1 MNTVSLSPVLLEL
14 FDGQQLHEKK
24 QLAMPLLTVNE
35 DGYPHQ
41 AMVSVGEVIAIDSE
55 HLRLALWEGT
65 TTTTNILRT
74 GQALLT
80 FVWQGVSYALRISL
94 TPLPALPD
102 ALYARARFVATIEHI
117 REDTAKYATLTS
129 GITIELHQAD
139 EVLERWQQTLQE
151 LLR

>member
-1 MNTVSLSPVLLEL
+1 MNTVTLSSVLLEL
-14 FDGQQLHEKK
+14 FNGQHLQSKQ

-41 AMVSVGEVIAIDSE
+41 AMVSVGEVIATDSN

-65 TTTTNILRT
+65 TTTGNIIRT

-80 FVWQGVSYALRISL
+80 LVWQGVSYALRLSL
-94 TPLPALPD
+94 TPLPALPE
-102 ALYARARFVATIEHI
+102 ATYARARFVATIEHI

-129 GITIELHQAD
+129 GITIELHQA
-139 EVLERWQQTLQE
+139 ENVLERWQHTLQE
-151 LLR
+151 LLQ

>member
-1 MNTVSLSPVLLEL
+1 MNTVTLSPVLSEL
-14 FDGQQLHEKK
+14 FNGQQLQSKQ

-41 AMVSVGEVIAIDSE
+41 AMVSVGEVLATDSK

-65 TTTTNILRT
+65 TTTGNIIRT

-80 FVWQGVSYALRISL
+80 LVWQGVSYALRLSL
-94 TPLPALPD
+94 TPLPALPE
-102 ALYARARFVATIEHI
+102 ATYARARFVASIEHI

-129 GITIELHQAD
+129 GITIELHQAED
-139 EVLERWQQTLQE
+139 VLERWQQTLQE
-151 LLR
+151 LII

>member
-1 MNTVSLSPVLLEL
+1 MKDNELSHTLLEL
-14 FDGQQLHEKK
+14 FSGQQLHEKQ
-24 QLAMPLLTVNE
+24 QLAMPLLTVNK

-41 AMVSVGEVIAIDSE
+41 AMVSVGEVIATDSE

-65 TTTTNILRT
+65 TTTGNITRT

-94 TPLPALPD
+94 MPLPALPD
-102 ALYARARFVATIEHI
+102 AIYPRARFVATVEHI

-129 GITIELHQAD
+129 GITIELHQVD
-139 EVLERWQQTLQE
+139 EALERWQQTLQE
-151 LLR
+151 LLL

>member
-1 MNTVSLSPVLLEL
+1 MNTVSLSPALLEL
-14 FDGQQLHEKK
+14 FSGQQLHEKQ

-41 AMVSVGEVIAIDSE
+41 AMVSVGEVIATDSE

-65 TTTTNILRT
+65 TTTGNITRT
-74 GQALLT
+74 EQALLT
-80 FVWQGVSYALRISL
+80 FVWQGVSYALRLSL
-94 TPLPALPD
+94 MPLPALPH
-102 ALYARARFVATIEHI
+102 ATYARARFVATIEHI

-139 EVLERWQQTLQE
+139 DVLERWQQTLQE
-151 LLR
+151 LLQ

>member
-1 MNTVSLSPVLLEL
+1 MTVVQLPPVLIAL
-14 FDGQQLHEKK
+14 FDGEQLDAKMH
-24 QLAMPLLTVNE
+24 LAMPLLTVSE

-41 AMVSVGEVIAIDSE
+41 AMVSVGEVIAVDPE

-65 TTTTNILRT
+65 STTGNLLRT

-80 FVWQGVSYALRISL
+80 FVWQGISYALRLSL
-94 TPLPALPD
+94 TSLPPLAD
-102 ALYARARFVATIEHI
+102 AVHPRARFVAKVEHI

-129 GITIELHQAD
+129 GITIELHDAD
-139 EVLERWQQTLQE
+139 EVQRRWQETLQE

>member
-1 MNTVSLSPVLLEL
+1 MNTVTLSPVLSEL
-14 FDGQQLHEKK
+14 FNGQQLHAKQ

-41 AMVSVGEVIAIDSE
+41 AMVSVGEVIAIDSQ

-65 TTTTNILRT
+65 TTTGNIIRT

-80 FVWQGVSYALRISL
+80 LVWQGVSYALRLSL
-94 TPLPALPD
+94 TPLPALPK
-102 ALYARARFVATIEHI
+102 ATYARARFVATIEHI

-129 GITIELHQAD
+129 GITIELHQAED
-139 EVLERWQQTLQE
+139 VLERWQQTLQE
-151 LLR
+151 LLQ